1 MEPAPFAVEPRWV
14 ELAGVLLL
22 GVWYVREQLRRPAE
36 SWRRW
41 AFAAGLVLLLLV
53 FTTPVDTL
61 ARRYLLSAHLFQ
73 NVLLAEWAPLLL
85 VAGLSTAT
93 AAALARQPV
102 VRLLIRPAV
111 ALPLWVAAYVAWH
124 VPAAYEAA
132 LRHPEALL
140 PVEHVTYLLAGALLW
155 WPVLHYEPWT
165 GRSGAKAGYV
175 FAAFLLASPIGFA
188 LAFLPDA
195 LYGFYEDAPRVWG
208 ITPLSD
214 QQVAGILMS
223 LAEAIVFF
231 AAFAILF
238 LRFLREEEQREEAR
252 AARL

>member
-22 GVWYVREQLRRPAE
+22 AGWYVWEQRRRPAE
-36 SWRRW
+36 TWRRW
-41 AFAAGLVLLLLV
+41 CFGVGVFLLVLV
-53 FTTPVDTL
+53 FATPLDTL

-73 NVLLAEWAPLLL
+73 NVVLAEWVPLLL
-85 VAGLSTAT
+85 VAGLSPPTAT
-93 AAALARQPV
+93 AFARRPV
-102 VRLLIRPAV
+102 ARVLVRPAV
-111 ALPLWVAAYVAWH
+111 ALTLWLATYVAWH

-132 LRHPEALL
+132 LRHPDWLL
-140 PVEHVTYLLAGALLW
+140 VLEHLSYLVAGALLW
-155 WPVLHYEPWT
+155 WPVLHYEPWA
-165 GRSGAKAGYV
+165 GRSGARAAYV

-208 ITPLSD
+208 ISPLLD
-214 QQVAGILMS
+214 QQIAGILMS

-231 AAFAILF
+231 CAFAVLF
-238 LRFLREEEQREEAR
+238 LRFLREEEQREDAR
-252 AARL
+252 ATL